1 MPQPQPPSCWV
12 GTLLLW
18 GYDISARTTNQNP
31 PPLPI
36 LIPSHPIQHWP
47 RRENPPSLAPL
58 SPAGMSNVLLRAVSL
73 LLCCALAHG
82 LICRVCEFQVGRLCF
97 HSRSPCTAQG
107 QQVCE
112 TTKAYIG
119 KVPLFS
125 KYGCSRTHETCN
137 MTEQKDAVF
146 EVSYN
151 RTCCESDLCN
161 AAGPPRAA
169 GLPLLSGLGA
179 LLGWWLLK

>member
-1 MPQPQPPSCWV
+1 LV
-12 GTLLLW
+12 
-18 GYDISARTTNQNP
+18 
-31 PPLPI
+31 
-36 LIPSHPIQHWP
+36 
-47 RRENPPSLAPL
+47 
-58 SPAGMSNVLLRAVSL
+58 
-73 LLCCALAHG
+73 
-82 LICRVCEFQVGRLCF
+82 CRVCKFQVGSLCF

-119 KVPLFS
+119 ESKGPPQPGAGAPLNL
-125 KYGCSRTHETCN
+125 GGG
-137 MTEQKDAVF
+137 
-146 EVSYN
+146 VSYN
-151 RTCCESDLCN
+151 RTCCETDLCN

>member
-1 MPQPQPPSCWV
+1 MSKV
-12 GTLLLW
+12 LLL
-18 GYDISARTTNQNP
+18 G
-31 PPLPI
+31 L
-36 LIPSHPIQHWP
+36 
-47 RRENPPSLAPL
+47 
-58 SPAGMSNVLLRAVSL
+58 SL

-82 LICRVCEFQVGRLCF
+82 LICRVCEFQVGKLCF
-97 HSRSPCTAQG
+97 HSRSPCKAQG

-125 KYGCSRTHETCN
+125 KYGCSRTRETCN

-151 RTCCESDLCN
+151 RTCCETDLCN
-161 AAGPPRAA
+161 AAGPARAA